1 MLKYAIEIIGW
12 AAAAMMLSAYVLLTT
27 GKLSSRS
34 GLYQWLNVLSGAGF
48 IVNSGW
54 NGAYPSAFIN
64 VMWMAIGLYG
74 VFHGTRAH
82 PTPAA

>member
-1 MLKYAIEIIGW
+1 LKILVEIIGW
-12 AAAAMMLSAYVLLTT
+12 VAAAMMLSAYVLLTT
-27 GKLSSRS
+27 GRLSSRS
-34 GLYQWLNVLSGAGF
+34 QLYQWLNVLSGAGF

-74 VFHGTRAH
+74 VFRGTRVY
-82 PTPAA
+82 PRPAD